1 MKLFVTAIL
10 VAQVR
15 DLASILGYPPVVL
28 VDDLAS
34 ELDPG
39 SRRRCLAELNA
50 TGAQLFLTAVPGHGL
65 DRCDLDEARL
75 FHVEQ
80 GRIVEVV

>member
-1 MKLFVTAIL
+1 MKLFVTAVA

-15 DLASILGYPPVVL
+15 DLAVVLGYPPVVL

-34 ELDPG
+34 ELDSDG
-39 SRRRCLAELNA
+39 RRLCLAELNA
-50 TGAQLFLTAVPGHGL
+50 LGAQLFLTAVPEYGL
-65 DRCDLDEARL
+65 DRGDIQAGRV

-80 GRIVEVV
+80 GRIREVV